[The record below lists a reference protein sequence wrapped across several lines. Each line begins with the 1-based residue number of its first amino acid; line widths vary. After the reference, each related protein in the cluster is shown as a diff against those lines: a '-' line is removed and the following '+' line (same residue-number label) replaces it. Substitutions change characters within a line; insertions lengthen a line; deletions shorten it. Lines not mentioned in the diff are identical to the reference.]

1 MILCQLHTLMFINV
15 GEITTLSST
24 ETFETTFIT
33 SANEHTVQNQA
44 TSDGKT
50 VINEFTFRVNSDGV
64 KYID

>member
-1 MILCQLHTLMFINV
+1 MFINV
-15 GEITTLSST
+15 GESTTLSST

-50 VINEFTFRVNSDGV
+50 VINEFTFIVNRDWV
-64 KYID
+64 DYFKKYID